1 MNDVLVTLSKEAA
14 GYVEDLVRL
23 NIDSA
28 QGFTAAA
35 DMIEDKSLAASF
47 REYAAQR
54 DANAEELKAA
64 IAYNGEEAYDSG
76 MSVDDAALM
85 AEEGVDPAAFM
96 AAPGRGFL
104 GSVQFTAGTLREQAE
119 LRVGYDPIVPSNL
132 FHCQGWGKMT
142 EGKKNRLKRAAM
154 WFQEIPGV
162 SLV

>member
-1 MNDVLVTLSKEAA
+1 
-14 GYVEDLVRL
+14 
-23 NIDSA
+23 
-28 QGFTAAA
+28 
-35 DMIEDKSLAASF
+35 
-47 REYAAQR
+47 
-54 DANAEELKAA
+54 
-64 IAYNGEEAYDSG
+64 